1 MTGTPFLARLG
12 GLRRPKD
19 QRLGADFAGTVEA
32 VGKEVTRFHPGD
44 EIFGAA
50 NGAFAEYVV
59 AREDRA
65 APKPANLTF
74 EQAAA
79 VPVAGLTAIQ
89 GLRDKGHIRAG
100 QHVLINGA
108 AGGVGTFAVQIA
120 KSFGAEVTG
129 VCSTHNV
136 DTVRSIGADHV
147 IDYSQED
154 FTRGARRFD
163 LMLDNVGNRSWAECT
178 RVLRPGATLVLV
190 SGPKSNRLL
199 GPLSHVIKTRLA
211 SMRSSQKMSVLHRQH
226 EDSGS
231 GSVAGAYRGGP
242 GDAGRRAELPDE
254 RDRLGNGIHRHGAC
268 PGQARRDRLSGV
280 SARTARPGVGPAIL
294 ASRG

>member
-1 MTGTPFLARLG
+1 MTDNGVLVRVGAASLNPLDWHGMTGTPYLARLG

-32 VGKEVTRFHPGD
+32 VGKDVTRFHPGD

-59 AREDRA
+59 VREDRA

-79 VPVAGLTAIQ
+79 VPVAGLTAMQ
-89 GLRDKGHIRAG
+89 GLRDKGHIQAG

-129 VCSTHNV
+129 VCSTRNV
-136 DTVRSIGADHV
+136 DLVRSIGADHV
-147 IDYSQED
+147 IDYSRED

-211 SMRSSQKMSVLHRQH
+211 SVRSSQKMTFFIARMKTADLEALR
-226 EDSGS
+226 ELIE
-231 GSVAGAYRGGP
+231 
-242 GDAGRRAELPDE
+242 AGRVTPVVE
-254 RDRLGNGIHRHGAC
+254 RSYPLSEIADAMGYLGTGHAQGK
-268 PGQARRDRLSGV
+268 LV
-280 SARTARPGVGPAIL
+280 VTV
-294 ASRG
+294 